1 MLFIKR
7 TIKDFCGLLIE
18 SSELDWIVQKTA
30 ELLADK
36 VKDGPLTDRD
46 INLAFEMFARS
57 RLENLSTSFE
67 SELERMQ
74 ARDLIMM
81 KLNDRAKQLNAEVW
95 KKTE

>member
-1 MLFIKR
+1 M
-7 TIKDFCGLLIE
+7 DSVIE

-30 ELLADK
+30 EFLADK

-46 INLAFEMFARS
+46 INLAFEIFARP
-57 RLENLSTSFE
+57 RLESLSSSFE
-67 SELERMQ
+67 SDLERIQ

-81 KLNDRAKQLNAEVW
+81 KLNDRAKQLNAEFW

>member
-1 MLFIKR
+1 M
-7 TIKDFCGLLIE
+7 LIE

-46 INLAFEMFARS
+46 INLAFEVFARP
-57 RLENLSTSFE
+57 RLENLSASFE
-67 SELERMQ
+67 TDLERNQ
-74 ARDLIMM
+74 AQDLIMM

-95 KKTE
+95 KRME

>member
-1 MLFIKR
+1 ML
-7 TIKDFCGLLIE
+7 KDFCDSLIE

-36 VKDGPLTDRD
+36 VKDAPLTDRD
-46 INLAFEMFARS
+46 INLAFEVFARP
-57 RLENLSTSFE
+57 RLANLNASFDND
-67 SELERMQ
+67 LERNQ

-95 KKTE
+95 KKME

>member
-1 MLFIKR
+1 ML
-7 TIKDFCGLLIE
+7 KDFCGFLIE

-46 INLAFEMFARS
+46 IKLAFEVFARP
-57 RLENLSTSFE
+57 RLDNLGASFE
-67 SELERMQ
+67 TDLERNQ
-74 ARDLIMM
+74 AQDLVMM

-95 KKTE
+95 KRKD

>member
-1 MLFIKR
+1 M
-7 TIKDFCGLLIE
+7 IE

-36 VKDGPLTDRD
+36 VKDAPLTDRD
-46 INLAFEMFARS
+46 INLAFEVFARP
-57 RLENLSTSFE
+57 RLANLSVSFE
-67 SELERMQ
+67 TDLERNQ

-95 KKTE
+95 KRTE

>member
-1 MLFIKR
+1 MLFINGEL
-7 TIKDFCGLLIE
+7 KDFCDLLIE

-46 INLAFEMFARS
+46 INLTFDMFAKPRP
-57 RLENLSTSFE
+57 ENLATSFE
-67 SELERMQ
+67 TDLEPVQ

-81 KLNDRAKQLNAEVW
+81 KLNDRAKQLNAEQW
-95 KKTE
+95 EKTE